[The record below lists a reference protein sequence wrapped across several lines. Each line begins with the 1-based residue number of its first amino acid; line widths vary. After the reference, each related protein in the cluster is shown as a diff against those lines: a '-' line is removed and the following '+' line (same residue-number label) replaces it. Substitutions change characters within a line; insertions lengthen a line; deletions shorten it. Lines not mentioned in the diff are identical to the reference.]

1 MIGRIIHWVYC
12 LPIGQAALFALVATG
27 AYFWLYRKFSQKR
40 WWPAAVIG
48 LLLCWAAVV
57 LAHTVLSRV
66 EGTAVLSLM
75 PFQTYI
81 TVLGGGERELLRSAF
96 MNVLLFYPGAL
107 LLRSI
112 LPRGTGL
119 LVVLGLFAATV
130 VIEVCQFAL
139 QLGYAE
145 TDDVLHNTLGAV
157 LGVLA
162 CRQYEKHNKTPKG

>member
-1 MIGRIIHWVYC
+1 MRESKKISVG
-12 LPIGQAALFALVATG
+12 G
-27 AYFWLYRKFSQKR
+27 
-40 WWPAAVIG
+40 
-48 LLLCWAAVV
+48 V
-57 LAHTVLSRV
+57 L
-66 EGTAVLSLM
+66 
-75 PFQTYI
+75 
-81 TVLGGGERELLRSAF
+81 LGGGERELLRSAF